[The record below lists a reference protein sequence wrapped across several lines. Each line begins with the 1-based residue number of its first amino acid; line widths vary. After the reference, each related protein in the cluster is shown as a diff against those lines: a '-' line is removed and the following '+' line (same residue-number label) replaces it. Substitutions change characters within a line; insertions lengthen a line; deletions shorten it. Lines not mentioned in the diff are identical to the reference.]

1 MINFLAAGIGGFLG
15 AVARYGIYI
24 LTAGRAAL
32 GSAWAT
38 FAVNVAGC
46 FLIGVLAGCDFKNLE
61 HLKLFLITGVLGGF
75 TTFSAFGLDSF
86 IFLKNGEILKAFI
99 YSSGTLFCGILS
111 VWCGFTLIKLM
122 R

>member
-1 MINFLAAGIGGFLG
+1 MINFLAVGAGGFLG
-15 AVARYGIYI
+15 AVLRYAVYI
-24 LTAGRAAL
+24 LTAGKT
-32 GSAWAT
+32 GVSGAWAT

-46 FLIGVLAGCDFKNLE
+46 FLIGLFAGFEFKNLQP
-61 HLKLFLITGVLGGF
+61 LRLFVITGVLGGF

-86 IFLKNGEILKAFI
+86 AFLKNGEVLKAVM

-111 VWCGFTLIKLM
+111 VWAGFVLFKIM